1 MLMFSMQIVSNERGT
16 VAGGEL
22 VNPSLLMLGSC
33 TQMASSQGDL
43 HQNQE
48 EEIGNGVCQRGQSI
62 PCGGQGLLR
71 APRHA
76 KRGGKLLQWDMGNFL
91 QRERWGLFSSEW
103 KWLSCASRAKPRAPC
118 PQCHPECKILATEP
132 RQPSPEVSVEG
143 GFQRIEMA
151 FSAEHTEHTFL
162 LSTANCHFHSTY

>member
-71 APRHA
+71 APLCA
-76 KRGGKLLQWDMGNFL
+76 KRGGN
-91 QRERWGLFSSEW
+91 FSSETW
-103 KWLSCASRAKPRAPC
+103 EIFCRENDGGCFPPSGNDSAVL
-118 PQCHPECKILATEP
+118 HEL
-132 RQPSPEVSVEG
+132 SPEHHALSVTP
-143 GFQRIEMA
+143 
-151 FSAEHTEHTFL
+151 SAK
-162 LSTANCHFHSTY
+162 S